1 MKFLFALGV
10 LMLVLFFFQ
19 DRLAPVWKTLWQWA
33 VAFFRKIKAYLA
45 RSPDGDD
52 GGSSD

>member
-19 DRLAPVWKTLWQWA
+19 DKLAPVWKALWKCA
-33 VAFFRKIKAYLA
+33 LAFVQKIKACLA
-45 RSPDGDD
+45 RAPDDQSGK
-52 GGSSD
+52 STE